1 MSDIWVVVPTAG
13 RDTLTQAIDSTGIP
27 RNHTVVILTRDDITA
42 PDGCHTILDL
52 EPINIHRWWN
62 KGIEHAIS
70 NGARYIAVIND
81 DVMMDQEAIPQLVSS
96 MNGYSLSSPGYSA
109 TVTNPDKGHPM
120 SITGSCFVIDTTFD
134 LRPDEGYRWWYGDN
148 DLDWKARKNFGGLV
162 LVPVNFQHLTPNHLT
177 LNSYMLQE
185 LAQMDKDRWS
195 QQ

>member
-81 DVMMDQEAIPQLVSS
+81 DVMMDQEAIPQLVS
-96 MNGYSLSSPGYSA
+96 
-109 TVTNPDKGHPM
+109 
-120 SITGSCFVIDTTFD
+120 ITGSCFVIDTTFD